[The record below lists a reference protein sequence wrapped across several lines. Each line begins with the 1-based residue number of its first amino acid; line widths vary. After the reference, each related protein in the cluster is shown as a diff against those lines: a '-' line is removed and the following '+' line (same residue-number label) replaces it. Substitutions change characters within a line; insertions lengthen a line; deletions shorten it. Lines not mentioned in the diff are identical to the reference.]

1 MTRTEKLRN
10 QFYQITAEA
19 DKLSVPEVDEKAI
32 EIDLLLKYKERCKRD
47 ARNFARKGCF
57 QNGNPPKK
65 SAVQNYKKTKEYHRR
80 YEEALSRSSRYQ
92 EIQEGTITENPIFP
106 GGAGEAGRAR
116 EK

>member
-57 QNGNPPKK
+57 QKQVRK
-65 SAVQNYKKTKEYHRR
+65 QKNYYRPGSQLMEMWLT
-80 YEEALSRSSRYQ
+80 S
-92 EIQEGTITENPIFP
+92 IQEE
-106 GGAGEAGRAR
+106 GR
-116 EK
+116 KKVWDVS